1 MSPDPKSPE
10 SNVHR
15 VEHYAL
21 AILSALASGQG
32 PTLADADIDFAIDTA
47 ERLANKLAERGHL
60 PTKPN
65 TQG

>member
-1 MSPDPKSPE
+1 MTADPLHPE
-10 SNVHR
+10 TGLHR

-47 ERLANKLAERGHL
+47 ERLAEKLKERGHV
-60 PTKPN
+60 KPAE
-65 TQG
+65 